1 MVVLSSFK
9 RAKKQARR
17 FDNPTPQLNEKACY
31 LLKQMESDPPAFR
44 KWLDKADALN
54 QSFATREAEIRFLN
68 REIAIHPVD
77 GYIQN
82 IDQVDILGIRRLIKR
97 FSAYT
102 HIPNSPSANYL
113 KELIQFESE
122 YEPRLAQFE
131 LRNRLLSNREIIASR
146 TDYINHSSV
155 LSMIESDDHDR
166 STLNDYH
173 TLYYDFSAF
182 RPLADVIKEHN
193 EAYIQKHL
201 HDKIFDDISGRSLDA
216 AQREA
221 VLTDEDS
228 TLVIAAAGSGKTL
241 TIAGKVAYLLKANH
255 LDPSKLLFLSYSK
268 KSATDLDSRLKKV
281 DLRLSA
287 STFHALGLKI
297 INDIEGMTPPVEDQ
311 FEAILLDYFR
321 SDIRKDKQALRD
333 FILYYALYL
342 GEDEDKRYRNIG
354 ELYAELKLNRVVT
367 LKDEVEYFTA
377 EGGEKKT
384 IKGERVKSV
393 QEAQIANFY
402 FLNGIDYEYE
412 RPYEKKTLG
421 NKRQYQPDFY
431 LPDYHLYH
439 EHYGIDKHGRCRFLT
454 GEEASRYEEGI
465 RFKRGLHAH
474 NHTACLETYS
484 YQFGEENV
492 FEHLR
497 KQLEGHGV
505 KLKPLDDQRL
515 SAVFEVLLHDRRL
528 ASFIKTIQSFISL
541 YKARYEDEKGFD
553 NLFPSLKRPMK
564 ERLFIAIAKRAYR
577 YYMDRIRE
585 EGKIDFDDM
594 INRSMRLLPESSS
607 FQYTHIV
614 VDEFQDISYSRMRF
628 LQALIKH
635 GHSRLY
641 AVGDD
646 YQSIYRFAGSDLSF
660 FYGFDQYFG
669 YSARKVINKTYRN
682 GAELQR
688 IASNFVMANPAQFK
702 KEVISDKHLENP
714 IMVIYS
720 YEDKKAA
727 FDRAMTDITLFDPD
741 PHVLLL
747 VRNNADFTPYEPLFH
762 NAKGRLVAD
771 DYPSA
776 SFSLSTVHGSKGL
789 EEDYVIVLACDSRIN
804 GFPNLMEDDP
814 VLSLLLGEK
823 EPFPL
828 AEERRLF
835 YVALTRTRHCVYL
848 IADGNRPS
856 GFIKELGNQVV
867 ELNHRPT
874 EPVTYGLCPDCGS
887 GKLRLTENKKGQPML
902 YCSNYPYCDYHIN
915 HLEKVHFDKRCPLCG
930 DYLVTRESNGS
941 YFLGCHRYPEC
952 SYTAPYRKKGS

>member
-1 MVVLSSFK
+1 MK
-9 RAKKQARR
+9 R
-17 FDNPTPQLNEKACY
+17 
-31 LLKQMESDPPAFR
+31 MESNPPAFR
-44 KWLDKADALN
+44 KWLDKADTLN

-68 REIAIHPVD
+68 REIVIHPVD

-82 IDQVDILGIRRLIKR
+82 IDKVDILEIRKLIKR
-97 FSAYT
+97 LSAYT
-102 HIPNSPSANYL
+102 HAPNSSSAIYL
-113 KELIQFESE
+113 RDLIQFDSE

-131 LRNRLLSNREIIASR
+131 LRKRLLSNREVLSER
-146 TDYINHSSV
+146 TDYLNHSSV
-155 LSMIESDDHDR
+155 SSLIESDDHDR
-166 STLNDYH
+166 SLLNGYH

-182 RPLADVIKEHN
+182 RPLADAIKEQN

-201 HDKIFDDISGRSLDA
+201 GDKVFDDIAGRSLDA

-221 VLTDEDS
+221 ILTDEDS
-228 TLVIAAAGSGKTL
+228 TLIIAAAGSGKTL
-241 TIAGKVAYLLKANH
+241 TIVGKAAYLLKAGK
-255 LDPSKLLFLSYSK
+255 LDPDKLLFLSYSK
-268 KSATDLDSRLKKV
+268 KSATDLDVRLKKV
-281 DLRLSA
+281 DPRLNA

-297 INDIEGMTPPVEDQ
+297 INDVEGMTPPVEDQ

-439 EHYGIDKHGRCRFLT
+439 EHYGIDKHGRCRFLA
-454 GEEASRYEEGI
+454 GEGAIRYEESV
-465 RFKRGLHAH
+465 RYKRKLHAH

-541 YKARYEDEKGFD
+541 YKARYDDEKGFD
-553 NLFPSLKRPMK
+553 NLCPSLKRPMK

-577 YYMDRIRE
+577 YYMDRIHE

-607 FQYTHIV
+607 FQYTHII

-635 GHSRLY
+635 GHSRIF

-646 YQSIYRFAGSDLSF
+646 YQSIYRFAGSDLSL

-688 IASNFVMANPAQFK
+688 IASDFVMANPAQFE

-727 FDRAMTDITLFDPD
+727 FDRAMTDITLFDPN

-762 NAKGRLVAD
+762 YVKGRLAAN

-835 YVALTRTRHCVYL
+835 YVALTRTRHSVYL
-848 IADGNRPS
+848 IADAYRPS
-856 GFIKELGNQVV
+856 DFIQELQGEVR
-867 ELNHRPT
+867 ELNHRPD
-874 EPVTYGLCPDCGS
+874 EPVNYGLCPDCES
-887 GKLRLTENKKGQPML
+887 GKLRLIENKKGQLML

-915 HLEKVHFDKRCPLCG
+915 HIEKVHFDKRCPICG
-930 DYLVTRESNGS
+930 DFLVTRESHGR

-952 SYTAPYRKKGS
+952 SYTAPYAKKNP